1 MDFLKQSSNRE
12 MRLLVI
18 LASLLSVF
26 GYSAGV
32 DTCMNAANHGSWGT
46 GTPFTLQL
54 LSGNTTVTSY
64 TPNANYSLL
73 LSGTT
78 FKGYITTSGVGS
90 DFVSSSSQALGVWHL
105 DKTDTN
111 VRKMISCAGI
121 TQVSG
126 SSKKQAKAIWTAPA
140 NGLVTFNSII
150 TVSQNGNNYRASLV
164 VPLSVKSESVTT
176 SVTPTMTM
184 TSSASDLKSSS
195 ETRSATISIRTT
207 FSSVETST
215 ISPAFSN
222 TMSSSIT
229 LSSINSGTAS
239 GTPSGTASGTPTT
252 VYEPEIYAPEVLKQP
267 TDHSGVIGISSVL
280 GVIGIVLVGVGVY
293 TKKNNKSLSSR
304 KVVDFITPSE
314 VKNPLSKTEMKS
326 GELRTVV

>member
-229 LSSINSGTAS
+229 LSPINS
-239 GTPSGTASGTPTT
+239 GTPSGNPTT
-252 VYEPEIYAPEVLKQP
+252 VYEPEIYAPEVSKQP
-267 TDHSGVIGISSVL
+267 TDHSAVIGISSVL
-280 GVIGIVLVGVGVY
+280 GVIGILLVGVGVY
-293 TKKNNKSLSSR
+293 TKKNKSLSSR

-314 VKNPLSKTEMKS
+314 VKNPLSKTEMKT
-326 GELRTVV
+326 EDLRTVV